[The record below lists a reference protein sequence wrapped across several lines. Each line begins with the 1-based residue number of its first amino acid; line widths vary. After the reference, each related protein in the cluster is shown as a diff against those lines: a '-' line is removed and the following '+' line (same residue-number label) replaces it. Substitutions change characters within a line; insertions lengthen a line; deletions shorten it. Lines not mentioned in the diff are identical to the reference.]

1 MTILNPLAKHND
13 VEQQN
18 SGKCWIR
25 YQRQP
30 AGMDTLQV
38 YWKWRLHLSKAPD
51 LSRFASSGSFS
62 LERTGQGRS
71 IRALSGPLSSLICS
85 TSFQLLGLG
94 KNNGWLDSVASWHW
108 GTIQFPS
115 WWMVKECRSW
125 DTAAR
130 CYRPN
135 AYLRNS
141 SETRERSQ
149 AFELTAWKPL
159 QRCTFPRWEKA
170 MCCFDPKRLIV
181 IHLISFSGPLRE
193 LSQTFWHKVIDCVAK
208 KNHIE

>member
-1 MTILNPLAKHND
+1 MTILNPLVKHND

-108 GTIQFPS
+108 GTIQFPRDGWSKSAGPETLQHAATDPMQTWKTVARQGSVPRHSS
-115 WWMVKECRSW
+115 WRPESHCNDALFPDERKPCVVLTPKGWSW
-125 DTAAR
+125 
-130 CYRPN
+130 
-135 AYLRNS
+135 
-141 SETRERSQ
+141 
-149 AFELTAWKPL
+149 F
-159 QRCTFPRWEKA
+159 
-170 MCCFDPKRLIV
+170 I
-181 IHLISFSGPLRE
+181 
-193 LSQTFWHKVIDCVAK
+193 
-208 KNHIE
+208 